1 MALRSDFLN
10 AMSLAASTV
19 TIVTTDG
26 VAGRA
31 GLTVSA
37 MASVSADMARPAL
50 LVCIHH
56 KSAAGKVL
64 RRNGTFCVNLLASDQ
79 SALSDAFGGRGGG
92 DKFAAADWTT
102 GTTGAPRLS
111 GALATFDCAVTDS
124 QLVGTHFVIF
134 GAVESAVADLARMP
148 LLYGRRSYQQLAA

>member
-1 MALRSDFLN
+1 MALRSDFLD

-19 TIVTTDG
+19 TIVSTDG

-64 RRNGTFCVNLLASDQ
+64 RQNGAFCVNLLASDQ
-79 SALSDAFGGRGGG
+79 AALSDIFGGRAGG
-92 DKFAAADWTT
+92 DKFSVANWTV

-124 QLVGTHFVIF
+124 QLVGTHYVIF
-134 GAVESAVADLARMP
+134 GAVEAAVADLQQAP
-148 LLYGRRSYQQLAA
+148 LLYARRSYQQLAA